1 MNLPLLN
8 NAMTKDQVLNSE
20 LPVSGIYCIQNLKSG
35 KKYIGQS
42 IDIKRRWNDHIKHS
56 QTRDYYF
63 CRALRKHSEDEWRWS
78 VISIHNDQEFLDF
91 AETEAI
97 AHFECTDPSKGYN
110 CAPGAISSPST
121 HPFVKEKIRQKLSG
135 KKRGPLSESTKKK
148 IGDANR
154 GRKFSLELRKKLSDA
169 HKGQK
174 GRKFTEETKAILRAK
189 ALERLKR
196 PKYQQ
201 QIRDAIK
208 SAHEKN
214 RLNPKSRKG
223 RPSPMKGKKQSPEL
237 IAKRVASLRPYWEAK
252 RKAKKEKQA
261 CLSF

>member
-1 MNLPLLN
+1 MSFQVLN
-8 NAMTKDQVLNSE
+8 FVMTKDQVLNSE
-20 LPVSGIYCIQNLKSG
+20 LPVSGVYCIENLKSG

-42 IDIKRRWNDHIKHS
+42 VDVKRRWGDHLKHS
-56 QTRDYYF
+56 KTRDYYF
-63 CRALRKHSEDEWRWS
+63 SRALKKHLENDWS
-78 VISIHNDQEFLDF
+78 WTVIALGNDQEFLDF

-97 AHFECTDPSKGYN
+97 THFQCTNPVKGYN
-110 CAPGAISSPST
+110 CAPGATSSPST
-121 HPFVKEKIRQKLSG
+121 HPFVREKIRKKLLG
-135 KKRGPLSESTKKK
+135 KKRGPLSKETRKK

-174 GRKFTEETKAILRAK
+174 GRKVTEEMKAVLRAK
-189 ALERLKR
+189 ALERLKQ

-201 QIRDAIK
+201 QLCDAIR
-208 SAHEKN
+208 SAHLKN
-214 RLNPKSRKG
+214 KLNPTSRKG
-223 RPSPMKGKKQSPEL
+223 RPSPMKGKKQSPDI

-252 RKAKKEKQA
+252 RKAKEEKQT

>member
-1 MNLPLLN
+1 MILN
-8 NAMTKDQVLNSE
+8 TLMTKDQVLQSKSSI
-20 LPVSGIYCIQNLKSG
+20 SGIYCIEHLKSG

-42 IDIKRRWNDHIKHS
+42 IDIKRRWLDHIKHS

-63 CRALRKHSEDEWRWS
+63 CRALRKHHEDEWCWS

-97 AHFECTDPSKGYN
+97 AHFECANPSKGYN

-121 HPFVKEKIRQKLSG
+121 HPFVKEKIRQKLFG
-135 KKRGPLSESTKKK
+135 KKRGPLSEETKRK
-148 IGDANR
+148 IADAHR
-154 GRKFSLELRKKLSDA
+154 GRKFSDELRKKLSDA

-174 GRKFTEETKAILRAK
+174 GRKVTEEMKAVLRAK
-189 ALERLKR
+189 ALERLKQ

-201 QIRDAIK
+201 QIANALK
-208 SAHEKN
+208 CAHEKN
-214 RLNPKSRKG
+214 KTNPVSRKG
-223 RPSPMKGKKQSPEL
+223 IPSPMKGKKQSPEL
-237 IAKRVASLRPYWEAK
+237 IAKRVASLQKYWETK
-252 RKAKKEKQA
+252 RKAKRDKQA